1 VIVNVIVNGTE
12 LRWTE
17 TAATMNARDRTGKE
31 TGNGKETE
39 VLSMLLILAI
49 TPIRRSNNTLTT
61 HICTIIHK
69 L

>member
-1 VIVNVIVNGTE
+1 VNAIVNGTE

-17 TAATMNARDRTGKE
+17 TAATMNASDRTGTE

-39 VLSMLLILAI
+39 VLSMLLTLAI
-49 TPIRRSNNTLTT
+49 TPIRRSNTT
-61 HICTIIHK
+61 HICTIIRK